1 MCFIF
6 STSCFARAC
15 KYALLTLGFPVASS
29 GLSITTWQACA
40 RLRATPSGTISPSS
54 MLISVTVTR
63 YTPVPYILRYID
75 QGCQKEQILGLR
87 HPATPFY
94 DERIF
99 YAPPLH

>member
-1 MCFIF
+1 VFYFLHFLLCPGLQVRALDFGFPSCFIRLIHHNLASLCAAAGNAERHNF
-6 STSCFARAC
+6 
-15 KYALLTLGFPVASS
+15 TLF
-29 GLSITTWQACA
+29 L
-40 RLRATPSGTISPSS
+40 
-54 MLISVTVTR
+54 LISVTVTR